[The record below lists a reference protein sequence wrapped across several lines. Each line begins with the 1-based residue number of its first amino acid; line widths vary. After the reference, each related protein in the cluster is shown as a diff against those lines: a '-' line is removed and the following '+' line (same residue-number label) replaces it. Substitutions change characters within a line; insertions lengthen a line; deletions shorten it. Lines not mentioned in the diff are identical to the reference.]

1 MGVRRDALLPITEH
15 DHRKVRVPGVL
26 LRAMFSPRNREGFS
40 DAAFRQIHPRKVEVM
55 LLKIYFHFF
64 VSQSILLESR
74 RELMQ
79 MLHTRKKA
87 EIEVLS
93 SLPFS
98 KNAADESTE
107 FMRKRQKTS
116 SFTPL
121 VEYVKT
127 SIHRVLSECG

>member
-1 MGVRRDALLPITEH
+1 
-15 DHRKVRVPGVL
+15 
-26 LRAMFSPRNREGFS
+26 
-40 DAAFRQIHPRKVEVM
+40 
-55 LLKIYFHFF
+55 
-64 VSQSILLESR
+64 
-74 RELMQ
+74 

-93 SLPFS
+93 SLPSS
-98 KNAADESTE
+98 KNTADESTE
-107 FMRKRQKTS
+107 FMRKRQKIS